1 MNTNKKDIKISDDL
15 LHIEYRVE
23 LADRL
28 KDSSHLLDV
37 HMDSIKD
44 AIEKVQ
50 RHDTVDQDFVS
61 NLRRDLNMLSVHAL
75 TCSYVILNFL
85 EDLEDM

>member
-1 MNTNKKDIKISDDL
+1 MNTNKNNKISDDFL
-15 LHIEYRVE
+15 YIEQRVE

-44 AIEKVQ
+44 AIGKVQ
-50 RHDTVDQDFVS
+50 RCDIVDQDFVTS
-61 NLRRDLNMLSVHAL
+61 LRRELNMLSVHAL

>member
-1 MNTNKKDIKISDDL
+1 MAKRKKDIKISDDL
-15 LHIEYRVE
+15 LHIEQRVE

-28 KDSSHLLDV
+28 KDSWHLLDV

-50 RHDTVDQDFVS
+50 RHDTVDLDFVTS
-61 NLRRDLNMLSVHAL
+61 LRRELNMLSVHAL
-75 TCSYVILNFL
+75 ICSYVTLNFL